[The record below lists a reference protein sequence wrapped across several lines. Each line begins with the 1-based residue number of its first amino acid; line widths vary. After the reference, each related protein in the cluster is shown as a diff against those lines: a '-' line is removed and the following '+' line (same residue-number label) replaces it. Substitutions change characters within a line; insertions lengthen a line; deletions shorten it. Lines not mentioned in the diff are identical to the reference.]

1 MAAAGQR
8 GGGDSGGRMAA
19 VVAAAAAFSSLVEF
33 PRSLA
38 RRRVGGGAD
47 DDASALSA
55 VPSLARATAAAGGGR
70 RWLASVPEAV
80 GGGQKCL
87 GIVVQWRWRRG
98 RRSCLWI
105 VGRPSLAHGWRGWRR
120 RGLTAGSVVVVRAM
134 AGAMARH
141 YRPFARSLVR
151 RRVGGGADNS
161 ALADIRD
168 QRRAEGEIL
177 GEDLRLDGP
186 PMFELVGV

>member
-1 MAAAGQR
+1 
-8 GGGDSGGRMAA
+8 MAA

-55 VPSLARATAAAGGGR
+55 VPSLARATAAGGGGR

-87 GIVVQWRWRRG
+87 GIVVQWRWRQG

-168 QRRAEGEIL
+168 QRRAKGEIL

-186 PMFELVGV
+186 PMFEVGGVLMGFFSRRGFSPSLI

>member
-1 MAAAGQR
+1 VPL
-8 GGGDSGGRMAA
+8 DSR
-19 VVAAAAAFSSLVEF
+19 
-33 PRSLA
+33 
-38 RRRVGGGAD
+38 
-47 DDASALSA
+47 
-55 VPSLARATAAAGGGR
+55 
-70 RWLASVPEAV
+70 
-80 GGGQKCL
+80 
-87 GIVVQWRWRRG
+87 
-98 RRSCLWI
+98 
-105 VGRPSLAHGWRGWRR
+105 RPSLAHGWRGWRR
-120 RGLTAGSVVVVRAM
+120 RGLTAGSVVLVRAM